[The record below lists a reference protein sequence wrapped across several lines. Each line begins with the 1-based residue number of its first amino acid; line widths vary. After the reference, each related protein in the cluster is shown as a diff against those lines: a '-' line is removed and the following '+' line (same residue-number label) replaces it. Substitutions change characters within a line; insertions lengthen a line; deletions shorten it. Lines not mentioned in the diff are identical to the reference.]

1 MTTYDERRDQL
12 ALDSSIMVQVLLGHA
27 PGDMEFVPL
36 KPRPASDDRW
46 TELRAQWPGRGL
58 RLVGTIGLVDGA
70 PKLALREP
78 LDAVQVDALAV
89 AFAVYVGALVKEAM
103 TSDGFAAEIERAE
116 VSELQR
122 MFAMTD
128 PRYVN

>member
-1 MTTYDERRDQL
+1 MTSYDQRRDQL

-78 LDAVQVDALAV
+78 LDAVQVDAL
-89 AFAVYVGALVKEAM
+89 GKWIRL
-103 TSDGFAAEIERAE
+103 RRN
-116 VSELQR
+116 VSMRTNHAPVLR
-122 MFAMTD
+122 SSSMRWCVLAPLWCGM
-128 PRYVN
+128 